1 MRLGLYIIASIILM
15 AIVGIFV
22 YMIHPGNYSYNELG
36 FPLEFPIALWI
47 VLPMFILM
55 LASLLHMMFYGTKN
69 FFKFKKWEK
78 DTDTLD
84 DALYWALL
92 NEPQVHKF
100 NLPQLKQTASLLSV
114 ATINVNG
121 TVEKTSEKLKEA
133 LSIVS
138 AIENGEYVDLKAKKL
153 SRVLS
158 PENPLFK
165 QNILNR
171 LEQDKA
177 FAEEVIQDK
186 LSYDATVCKVAI
198 NKFAS
203 TTTFTQAQRHV
214 NAFDKESLLILL
226 ERVSDEDDL
235 GLTKDI
241 LDKFIV
247 SLDSSLECSDY
258 LQMSTLMMGQLS
270 PDENLMLWRGYQLKY
285 SKAEIAYLYL
295 LFEYEMIDKAGDYLR
310 EHGDD
315 DFKRFRALY
324 DLKKEHKKYKIT
336 DLMNIRHICDA

>member
-15 AIVGIFV
+15 ATVGIFV

-36 FPLEFPIALWI
+36 FPLELPVAVWI
-47 VLPMFILM
+47 VLPMFVLM

-92 NEPQVHKF
+92 SEPQAHKF
-100 NLPQLKQTASLLSV
+100 NLPKLKQTASLLSV
-114 ATINVNG
+114 ATIKLNG
-121 TVEKTSEKLKEA
+121 RVEETSEKLNEA

-138 AIENGEYVDLKAKKL
+138 AIEKGEYVDLKAKKL

-158 PENPLFK
+158 AENPLVK

-171 LEQDKA
+171 LAEDET

-186 LSYDATVCKVAI
+186 LSYDESIFKIAI
-198 NKFAS
+198 KKFAS
-203 TTTFTQAQRHV
+203 TTTFVQAQKHL

-226 ERVSDEDDL
+226 ERVTDEDNL
-235 GLTKDI
+235 GLTKEI
-241 LDKFIV
+241 LDKFIIN
-247 SLDSSLECSDY
+247 LESSLECSDY
-258 LQMSTLMMGQLS
+258 LKMSTLMMRQLS
-270 PDENLMLWRGYQLKY
+270 PIENLALWKEYQTKY

-295 LFEYEMIDKAGDYLR
+295 LFEYEMIDKADDYLR
-310 EHGDD
+310 EHGEN

-336 DLMNIRHICDA
+336 DLMDIRHICDA